1 MAVIVGLRTAQA
13 IAPARTKLP
22 TLSRQVDAG
31 MPRHRWSASDG
42 IDNVVRFRP
51 RGAVPRWESE
61 PGPRDDTMNGSP
73 VKGLQAYES
82 PLEGD
87 EDDEDYQHRMR
98 VNLVAAVFVMML
110 IVGASWVM
118 DSLVQSTRE
127 GQTWQPLHSNQATR

>member
-1 MAVIVGLRTAQA
+1 MAVIVGLRTTQA
-13 IAPARTKLP
+13 IAPGRMNLP
-22 TLSRQVDAG
+22 MSSRQIDAM
-31 MPRHRWSASDG
+31 MPRHSWSASDG
-42 IDNVVRFRP
+42 TDNVVSFRP
-51 RGAVPRWESE
+51 RGALPRRESE
-61 PGPRDDTMNGSP
+61 PGAHDAVDDSP

-82 PLEGD
+82 SPEGD
-87 EDDEDYQHRMR
+87 DDYPHRMR